1 MPYIYKIT
9 NDINGKI
16 YIGKTLSTIEQ
27 RFKEHCKDYLK
38 ERNEKRPLYN
48 AMKKYGVEHFHAS
61 IIEECD
67 EFILSEREIFWI
79 EYYGSFKNGYNATL
93 GGDGRPY
100 IDYDLVVNTYKELK
114 NIKEVAKKL
123 NINQD
128 TISKILKIRK
138 EYIYTNK
145 EILTKKY
152 GKSVNMYTLD
162 GTYLQS
168 FPSLAAA
175 GQYLIDNNLT
185 NCKLTTIRYH
195 ISEVCQG
202 KRKTAAKFIWKLSK

>member
-38 ERNEKRPLYN
+38 ERNEKRPLYS
-48 AMKKYGVEHFHAS
+48 AMKKYGVEHFHAN

-67 EFILSEREIFWI
+67 ESILSDREIFWI

-93 GGDGRPY
+93 GGDGRSY

-123 NINQD
+123 NISQD

-202 KRKTAAKFIWKLSK
+202 KRKTAAKFIWKYCE

>member
-27 RFKEHCKDYLK
+27 RFKEHCRDYLK

-48 AMKKYGVEHFHAS
+48 AMKKYGVEHFHIS
-61 IIEECD
+61 VVEECD
-67 EFILSEREIFWI
+67 ESILSEREVFWI

-114 NIKEVAKKL
+114 NIKEVAKKI
-123 NINQD
+123 NISQD
-128 TISKILKIRK
+128 TVSKILKIRK

-145 EILTKKY
+145 EIFTKKY
-152 GKSVNMYTLD
+152 GKSVNMYALD

-185 NCKLTTIRYH
+185 NCKFTTIRYH

-202 KRKTAAKFIWKLSK
+202 KRKTAAKFIWKYCE